1 MFLHIIVTGMALI
14 MKASE
19 FMTMHQIR
27 SEINSLCNN
36 FLRLYYLLYLLCL
49 LDDKMELETLMAT
62 KVKQCDVGFT
72 CILCGKTIK
81 RKNNMKS
88 HLRDTHMKPRQYRCP
103 SCNKNFTNRG
113 FATHISV
120 HHRDWHGIDYE
131 SFRTDLI

>member
-1 MFLHIIVTGMALI
+1 MFLRIIVTGMALI
-14 MKASE
+14 MKALE
-19 FMTMHQIR
+19 FMTMHQIW
-27 SEINSLCNN
+27 SKINSFNISLTS
-36 FLRLYYLLYLLCL
+36 FYLLYLLCL